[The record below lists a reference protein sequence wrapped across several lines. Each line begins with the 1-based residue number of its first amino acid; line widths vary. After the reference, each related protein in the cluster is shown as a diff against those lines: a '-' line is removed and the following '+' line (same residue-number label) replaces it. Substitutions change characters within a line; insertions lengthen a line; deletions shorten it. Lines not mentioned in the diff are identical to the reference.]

1 MRPLLAGLLGL
12 IMAVPALAAERYSD
26 VRDALDAGRADD
38 ALALLGTSSDAY
50 ADNLRCRVYY
60 AEERWNLATQAC
72 EASVHAD
79 STNSNYRLWLGR
91 AYGEKADHAAF
102 ISAYGLAKRA
112 VLEFETAVQLD
123 GRNLEALSD
132 LGEFYAEAPGV
143 VGGGLDKARI
153 IAGRLQSLD
162 APRYH
167 MLLSRIA
174 EREHDYAATESEI
187 RAAIKA
193 ASDPTDRW
201 IDLAS
206 FYRRRGR
213 WSEMIDAVR
222 QGEAADVVHG
232 PALLD
237 AAQTLRRSGR
247 ELDLAAALVR
257 KYLNGGR
264 LSEESPAFR
273 AHWLLGELL
282 ELRGDHVAAQ
292 AEFQASAALA
302 KDYKPGR

>member
-1 MRPLLAGLLGL
+1 MRPLLALLLGL
-12 IMAVPALAAERYSD
+12 IMSVPALAVERYSD

-38 ALALLGTSSDAY
+38 ALALLGPSSDAY
-50 ADNLRCRVYY
+50 AQNLRCRIYY

-79 STNSNYRLWLGR
+79 ANNSNFHLWLGR

-112 VLEFETAVQLD
+112 ALEFEAAVQFD
-123 GRNLEALSD
+123 GKNLEALSD
-132 LGEFYAEAPGV
+132 LGEFYAEAPGI
-143 VGGGLDKARI
+143 VGGGLDKARNV
-153 IAGRLQSLD
+153 AVRLQPLD
-162 APRYH
+162 TPRYH

-174 EREHDYAATESEI
+174 EREHDYAATEAEI

-193 ASDPTDRW
+193 SKDPTEGW
-201 IDLAS
+201 FDLAS
-206 FYRRRGR
+206 FYRRRAR
-213 WSEMIDAVR
+213 WSEMLDAVH
-222 QGEAADVVHG
+222 QGDAADVVHG

-237 AAQTLRRSGR
+237 AAQNLRRSGR
-247 ELDLAAALVR
+247 ELDLAASLVR

-282 ELRGDHVAAQ
+282 EMRGDHVAAQ
-292 AEFQASAALA
+292 AEFQASVALA
-302 KDYKPGR
+302 RDFKPAR